1 MLYNSYNISYIG
13 RCMFEKKV
21 FFLTKDTA
29 GSFVRSHSEGIILH
43 PLVLVH
49 PLVLHHGALQQQI
62 VLLVADNVVLC
73 SQMEIIKEFLQKSK

>member
-13 RCMFEKKV
+13 RCMFDFF